1 MYPDPDTIAIER
13 IDVFLPCG
21 CEWIVAWTKGKVGHH
36 CVECPKHKARWAIE
50 IRDGEVVGVWRPGAE
65 REKPAEE
72 AVLNLAWA
80 HDDGTISARGHGLEV
95 LACAVSLARDIR
107 ERRKEDVA

>member
-1 MYPDPDTIAIER
+1 MYPDPDAIALER

-21 CEWIVAWTKGKVGHH
+21 CAWILAVPCGGPASR
-36 CVECPKHKARWAIE
+36 CVECAHKTRWRIE
-50 IRDGEVVGVWRPGAE
+50 IRDTEVVGVWRPGAG